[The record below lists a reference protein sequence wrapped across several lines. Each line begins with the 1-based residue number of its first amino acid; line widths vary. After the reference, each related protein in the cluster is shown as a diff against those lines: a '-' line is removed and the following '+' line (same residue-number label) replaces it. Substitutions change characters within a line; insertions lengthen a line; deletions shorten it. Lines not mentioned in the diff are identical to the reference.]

1 MSIAD
6 LCRACGVMG
15 IGLGLLAA
23 PAWAHWEKDSA
34 HYTAS
39 EISSRQDAGL
49 LASVPVGTVIM
60 WPGTEAPGPAGHWL
74 KLDGSTFD
82 AAKYPDLARILG
94 GNRLPDGRGVFM
106 VGVQPGERLGERL
119 AADAGEHEHLLA
131 TKTVTSPR
139 PAAAPLPP
147 PPATTDSDEPGTPVA
162 DPENPDSPQTGV
174 KLKRSPIFGVHAWYE
189 TMSENVEINPLCSSA
204 FVCVNGEPVFLE
216 GKGSASSCHAQQGY
230 KTVSADAFTA
240 YVNALPWWEPKIT
253 NQTWSDAWLV
263 HEADFRVEHCPPE
276 WSDTCGGREMQQARK
291 VLADVVRYRC
301 VEIADGPFGVDFSDI
316 LGN

>member
-39 EISSRQDAGL
+39 EISSQQDAGL

-106 VGVQPGERLGERL
+106 VGVQPGEQLGERL
-119 AADAGEHEHLLA
+119 AADAGEHNHLLA
-131 TKTVTSPR
+131 TKTVTSPK

-147 PPATTDSDEPGTPVA
+147 PPAVDTDEPGTPDEA
-162 DPENPDSPQTGV
+162 PNRPATPDLPQDDGKEPSNLRHVCYPREDSRRTECHNVYYHSIQSTNCYCEQVWRIVHECYWQEDYGRPN
-174 KLKRSPIFGVHAWYE
+174 RSPDDVIIGDENRRFDRE
-189 TMSENVEINPLCSSA
+189 TKGPCS
-204 FVCVNGEPVFLE
+204 
-216 GKGSASSCHAQQGY
+216 
-230 KTVSADAFTA
+230 
-240 YVNALPWWEPKIT
+240 
-253 NQTWSDAWLV
+253 
-263 HEADFRVEHCPPE
+263 
-276 WSDTCGGREMQQARK
+276 
-291 VLADVVRYRC
+291 
-301 VEIADGPFGVDFSDI
+301 
-316 LGN
+316 